1 MQAVFSLTPCWCGST
16 YNLSATATFAN
27 GATSPVGVYGSLST
41 PACFTM
47 DNTAAMT
54 NTSGATPSSTVN
66 RATIF
71 EANATDATA
80 YYLQRLDTVISTGRC
95 ATVQLYPV
103 ASDATAPTNGVAPIA
118 QQAIDLGG
126 ITVTTNTSVSLTLDP
141 SLFVLTPGSRYAIQL
156 TRNGSCNGTAAT
168 LTQYNYLAS
177 TKRPFAT
184 GPSLTG
190 LSSKALVSSTW

>member
-1 MQAVFSLTPCWCGST
+1 MF
-16 YNLSATATFAN
+16 
-27 GATSPVGVYGSLST
+27 ATSGQQGAVQPDCCANHICTSAGLLTTKV
-41 PACFTM
+41 PACLPPCCSFTM

-66 RATIF
+66 RATVF
-71 EANATDATA
+71 EANVADATT

-103 ASDATAPTNGVAPIA
+103 ASDATVPTNGVAPIA
-118 QQAIDLGG
+118 QQAIDLSG

-156 TRNGSCNGTAAT
+156 SRNGSCNGTAAT
-168 LTQYNYLAS
+168 LTQYNYLSS
-177 TKRPFAT
+177 TGRPFAT
-184 GPSLTG
+184 GPSLIG